1 MKHIVFLI
9 FAFIPTYIGYATNI
23 ANYYSS
29 WNRKDGS
36 KLYYITEQS
45 LSSKSPQEKMRYDI
59 TILDSSDTVNVR
71 FTMEK
76 VSYQNVDSISIQYG
90 CKYWTINDNI
100 KIIYIEPVKQKW
112 NLRVEVCLPYILLK
126 DLFST
131 NKSFIFKVFH
141 KQSSLE
147 FVYDKRQWS
156 KLCEAVSR
164 ILMIVEMNKND
175 I

>member
-59 TILDSSDTVNVR
+59 TILDSSDTVNMR
-71 FTMEK
+71 FTMEN
-76 VSYQNVDSISIQYG
+76 VSYIDIDSISIQYG
-90 CKYWTINDNI
+90 YKIWTIKKNF
-100 KIIYIEPVKQKW
+100 KTIYIEPIKQNW
-112 NLRVEVCLPYILLK
+112 NLRIEVDLPYTLFK
-126 DLFST
+126 ELFST
-131 NKSFIFKVFH
+131 NKSFKFNVFH
-141 KQSSLE
+141 EQSSLE
-147 FVYDKRQWS
+147 FAHSKRQWS
-156 KLCEAVSR
+156 KLYEVINK
-164 ILMIVEMNKND
+164 ILMIIEMNKNN